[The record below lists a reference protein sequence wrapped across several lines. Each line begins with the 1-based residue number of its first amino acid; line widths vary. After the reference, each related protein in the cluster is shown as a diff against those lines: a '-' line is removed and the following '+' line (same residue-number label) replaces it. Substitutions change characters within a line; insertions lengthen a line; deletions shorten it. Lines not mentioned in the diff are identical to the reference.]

1 MNYESR
7 LTSPN
12 FEFEKLVP
20 VFAGIEDSA
29 IQEASSVV
37 YFNLI
42 PTGGGVSGSF
52 CQDLENKKCEFRLL
66 KLSTLYRV
74 RQIIHGIVWAKLI
87 NLLFYKAKGRGQTSS
102 SGGVAS
108 RLALRPQRAKKS
120 EQATAG
126 I

>member
-1 MNYESR
+1 MNHESR

-12 FEFEKLVP
+12 FELEKLVP

-42 PTGGGVSGSF
+42 PTGGSVSGSF
-52 CQDLENKKCEFRLL
+52 RQDLENKKCEFRLL

-74 RQIIHGIVWAKLI
+74 KVVLRE
-87 NLLFYKAKGRGQTSS
+87 KGFSFS
-102 SGGVAS
+102 HY
-108 RLALRPQRAKKS
+108 
-120 EQATAG
+120 
-126 I
+126 